1 MATLAANTDILTQTI
16 QGLGYASVV
25 DFAREQTKSIL
36 QQKIAYYQSRIDFF
50 EQKYGLNFAQ
60 FGEQFA
66 QLKSHSILEKEDD
79 SLIWETS
86 IDAVDAYCNDLL
98 ALNQ

>member
-1 MATLAANTDILTQTI
+1 MATPANHTDVLTQTI

-25 DFAREQTKSIL
+25 DFAREQTKGIL

-50 EQKYGLNFAQ
+50 EQKYGLNFTE
-60 FGEQFA
+60 FCEQFEHI
-66 QLKSHSILEKEDD
+66 KPHTILEKEDD
-79 SLIWETS
+79 SIGWETA
-86 IDAVDAYCNDLL
+86 IDVVNAYHKDLL